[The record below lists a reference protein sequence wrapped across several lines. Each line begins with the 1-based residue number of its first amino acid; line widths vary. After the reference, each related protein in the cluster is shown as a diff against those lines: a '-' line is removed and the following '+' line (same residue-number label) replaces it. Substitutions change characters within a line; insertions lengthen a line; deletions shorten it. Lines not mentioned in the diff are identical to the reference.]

1 VQAQGF
7 TFWQLMMD
15 RRLRPLLRTRWT
27 GQFTDGIFQSAL
39 ASFVLFSPE
48 RQASA
53 LSAAVA
59 FAVVL
64 LPYSIVGPMVGTLL
78 DRFSRQRAV
87 LFSNL
92 TRSLTLTYIAF
103 LIFQGRTGIE
113 LTIFVLVAFGVNRL
127 ILAGLSAGLPLVA
140 PKSSLIAANALAV
153 TAGSVW
159 VVLGGGMGLLI
170 RRISDAVTTADHAD
184 GYLILAASGGYLL
197 AALFASMMKKSEI
210 GPLPHQ
216 LRKASLLEGFIEVRE
231 GFKFLAIHQ
240 DAARGIFAT
249 AIHRGGITALTLTAM
264 LLERN
269 TFNDPADSEAGLAG
283 LSIALSFAAI
293 GFTIGAL
300 IAPLGVRWTGRHRWM
315 RLSMFAATFGTLIL
329 VIDRNQILLCAAA
342 FTTGLFGQ
350 SVKVTN
356 DALVQSKIS
365 DEFRGRV
372 FAVYDVV
379 VNGSIVSF
387 SIISA
392 LLLPQSGDSWLVPSL
407 VALTYLLV
415 AAIVLRPKKFFLK
428 GGDDSLNRLGDVSAS
443 D

>member
-1 VQAQGF
+1 VQIKGKS
-7 TFWQLMMD
+7 FWQLMID

-53 LSAAVA
+53 LNAAVA
-59 FAVVL
+59 FSVVL
-64 LPYSIVGPMVGTLL
+64 LPYSVVGPMVGTLL

-87 LFSNL
+87 LFANL
-92 TRSLTLTYIAF
+92 TRSATLIYIAL
-103 LIFQGRTGIE
+103 LIFQGRTGVE
-113 LTIFVLVAFGVNRL
+113 LTIFVLIAFGVNRL

-140 PKSSLIAANALAV
+140 PKESLIAANALAV
-153 TAGSVW
+153 TGGSVW

-170 RRISDAVTTADHAD
+170 RRFTDAIATADHAD
-184 GYLILAASGGYLL
+184 GYLILAAACGYLI

-210 GPLPHQ
+210 GPAPHQ
-216 LRKASLLEGFIEVRE
+216 IRRASIAEGFIEVRE

-240 DAARGIFAT
+240 DAARGIIAT

-269 TFNDPADSEAGLAG
+269 TFNDPANSDAGLAG
-283 LSIALSFAAI
+283 LSIALSCAAV

-315 RLSMFAATFGTLIL
+315 RLSMFAASAGALIL

-387 SIISA
+387 AITAA
-392 LLLPQSGDSWLVPSL
+392 LLLPQSGDSWLVPTL
-407 VALTYLLV
+407 VAGAYFLIALIT
-415 AAIVLRPKKFFLK
+415 LRPAKFFLK
-428 GGDDSLNRLGDVSAS
+428 GGDVNATTP
-443 D
+443 

>member
-1 VQAQGF
+1 MQGQSF
-7 TFWQLMMD
+7 TFWQLITD

-39 ASFVLFSPE
+39 ASFLLFSPE

-53 LSAAVA
+53 LNAAVA

-64 LPYSIVGPMVGTLL
+64 LPYSIIGPMVGTLL

-87 LFSNL
+87 LISNL
-92 TRSLTLTYIAF
+92 SRAITLIFVAL
-103 LIFQGRTGIE
+103 LIFQGRTGVE
-113 LTIFVLVAFGVNRL
+113 LTVFVLIAFGVNRL

-140 PKSSLIAANALAV
+140 PPSSLIAANALAV
-153 TAGSVW
+153 TGGSVW
-159 VVLGGGMGLLI
+159 VVLGGGLGLLI
-170 RRISDAVTTADHAD
+170 RRITDAATTADHAD
-184 GYLILAASGGYLL
+184 GYLILAASLGYLI
-197 AALFASMMKKSEI
+197 AAAFAAMMKRSEI

-216 LRKASLLEGFIEVRE
+216 MKKGSLLEGFVEVRE
-231 GFKFLAIHQ
+231 GFAFLARHQ

-283 LSIALSFAAI
+283 LSIALTFAAI

-300 IAPLGVRWTGRHRWM
+300 IAPFGVRWTGRHRWM
-315 RLSMFAATFGTLIL
+315 RLSMFAAALCAMIL

-379 VNGSIVSF
+379 VNGSIVSCA
-387 SIISA
+387 IIAA
-392 LLLPQSGDSWLVPSL
+392 LVLPQSGDTWLVPTLVAISYYL
-407 VALTYLLV
+407 VALIT
-415 AAIVLRPKKFFLK
+415 LRPSKFFLR
-428 GGDDSLNRLGDVSAS
+428 GGDVPATN
-443 D
+443 

>member
-1 VQAQGF
+1 MQEKGF
-7 TFWQLMMD
+7 TFWQLITD

-39 ASFVLFSPE
+39 ASFILFSPE
-48 RQASA
+48 RQANA

-92 TRSLTLTYIAF
+92 SRAITLIFIAL
-103 LIFQGRTGIE
+103 LIFQGRTGLE
-113 LTIFVLVAFGVNRL
+113 LTIFVLIAFGVNRL

-140 PKSSLIAANALAV
+140 PRSSLIAANALAV
-153 TAGSVW
+153 TGGSVW

-170 RRISDAVTTADHAD
+170 RRITDSVTSADHAD
-184 GYLILAASGGYLL
+184 AYLIIAASCGYLIAAT
-197 AALFASMMKKSEI
+197 FASMMKKSEI

-216 LRKASLLEGFIEVRE
+216 VRKGSLLEGFIEVRE
-231 GFKFLAIHQ
+231 GFAFLARHQ

-269 TFNDPADSEAGLAG
+269 TFNDPNDAEAGLAG
-283 LSIALSFAAI
+283 LSVALSFAAI

-315 RLSMFAATFGTLIL
+315 RLSMFAAAFGAMIL
-329 VIDRNQILLCAAA
+329 TIDRNQILLCAAA

-379 VNGSIVSF
+379 VNGSIVSC
-387 SIISA
+387 SIIAA
-392 LLLPQSGDSWLVPSL
+392 LLLPQSGDTWLVPTL
-407 VALTYLLV
+407 VALSYLLV
-415 AAIVLRPKKFFLK
+415 ALITLRPAKFFLK
-428 GGDDSLNRLGDVSAS
+428 GGDVPATN
-443 D
+443 

>member
-1 VQAQGF
+1 VLDKGF
-7 TFWQLMMD
+7 TFWELIRD

-53 LSAAVA
+53 LNAAVA

-92 TRSLTLTYIAF
+92 TRAITLLFIAL
-103 LIFQGRTGIE
+103 LIFQGRTGVE

-153 TAGSVW
+153 TGGSVW
-159 VVLGGGMGLLI
+159 VVLGGGLGLLI
-170 RRISDAVTTADHAD
+170 RRFTDAITTADHAD
-184 GYLILAASGGYLL
+184 GYLILAAASGYLL
-197 AALFASMMKKSEI
+197 AALFASMMKRSEI
-210 GPLPHQ
+210 GPEPHQ
-216 LRKASLLEGFIEVRE
+216 IKKASLSEGFIEVRE
-231 GFKFLAIHQ
+231 GFKFLKDHQ
-240 DAARGIFAT
+240 DAARGIAAT

-269 TFNDPADSEAGLAG
+269 TFNDPSDSDAGLAG
-283 LSIALSFAAI
+283 LSIALSCAAI

-300 IAPLGVRWTGRHRWM
+300 IAPIGVRWTGRHRWM

-379 VNGSIVSF
+379 VNGSIVTF

-392 LLLPQSGDSWLVPSL
+392 LLLPQSGDSWLVPML
-407 VALTYLLV
+407 VAVTYLLIAGV
-415 AAIVLRPKKFFLK
+415 VLRPAKFFLR
-428 GGDDSLNRLGDVSAS
+428 DAR
-443 D
+443 

>member
-1 VQAQGF
+1 MQAKGA
-7 TFWQLMMD
+7 TFWQLIVD
-15 RRLRPLLRTRWT
+15 RRLRPLLRARWT

-39 ASFVLFSPE
+39 ASFILFSPE

-53 LSAAVA
+53 LSAALA

-92 TRSLTLTYIAF
+92 TRSVTLICIAL
-103 LIFQGRTGIE
+103 LIFQGRTGVE
-113 LTIFVLVAFGVNRL
+113 LTALVLIAFGVNRL

-140 PKSSLIAANALAV
+140 PSGSLIAANALAV
-153 TAGSVW
+153 TGGSVW
-159 VVLGGGMGLLI
+159 VVLGGGLGLLI
-170 RRISDAVTTADHAD
+170 RRFTDAVVSADHAD
-184 GYLILAASGGYLL
+184 AYLIIAASFGYLI

-210 GPLPHQ
+210 GPEPHQ
-216 LRKASLLEGFIEVRE
+216 VRKGSLTEGFIEVRE

-240 DAARGIFAT
+240 DAARGIVAT

-269 TFNDPADSEAGLAG
+269 TFNDPADSDAGLAG
-283 LSIALSFAAI
+283 LSVALSFAAI

-300 IAPLGVRWTGRHRWM
+300 IAPIGVRWTGRHRWM
-315 RLSMFAATFGTLIL
+315 RLSMFAATLGTLIL

-350 SVKVTN
+350 GVKVTN

-387 SIISA
+387 AIISA
-392 LLLPQSGDSWLVPSL
+392 LLLPQSGDSWLVPL
-407 VALTYLLV
+407 LIAMTYFAVSTIL
-415 AAIVLRPKKFFLK
+415 LRPKKFFLK
-428 GGDDSLNRLGDVSAS
+428 DGGANATN
-443 D
+443 

>member
-1 VQAQGF
+1 MQAKGA
-7 TFWQLMMD
+7 TFWQLIVD
-15 RRLRPLLRTRWT
+15 RRLRPLLRARWT

-39 ASFVLFSPE
+39 ASFILFSPE

-53 LSAAVA
+53 LSAALA

-92 TRSLTLTYIAF
+92 TRSVTLICIAL
-103 LIFQGRTGIE
+103 LIFQGRTGVE
-113 LTIFVLVAFGVNRL
+113 LTALVLIAFGVNRL

-140 PKSSLIAANALAV
+140 PSGSLIAANALAV
-153 TAGSVW
+153 TGGSVW
-159 VVLGGGMGLLI
+159 VVLGGGLGLLI
-170 RRISDAVTTADHAD
+170 RRFTDAVVSADHAD
-184 GYLILAASGGYLL
+184 AYLIIAASFGYLI

-210 GPLPHQ
+210 GPEPHQ
-216 LRKASLLEGFIEVRE
+216 VRKGSLTEGFIEVRE

-240 DAARGIFAT
+240 DAARGIVAT

-269 TFNDPADSEAGLAG
+269 TFNDPADSDAGLAG
-283 LSIALSFAAI
+283 LSVALSFAAI

-300 IAPLGVRWTGRHRWM
+300 VAPIGVRWTGRHRWM
-315 RLSMFAATFGTLIL
+315 RLSMFAATLGTLIL

-350 SVKVTN
+350 GVKVTN

-387 SIISA
+387 AIISA
-392 LLLPQSGDSWLVPSL
+392 LLLPQSGDSWLVPL
-407 VALTYLLV
+407 LIAMTYFAVSTIL
-415 AAIVLRPKKFFLK
+415 LRPKKFFLK
-428 GGDDSLNRLGDVSAS
+428 DGGANATN
-443 D
+443 

>member
-1 VQAQGF
+1 VQAKGA
-7 TFWQLMMD
+7 TFWQLIMD

-39 ASFVLFSPE
+39 ASFILFSPE

-53 LSAAVA
+53 LSAALA

-92 TRSLTLTYIAF
+92 TRSLTLLFIAL

-113 LTIFVLVAFGVNRL
+113 LTVFVLIAFGVNRL

-140 PKSSLIAANALAV
+140 PQSSLIAANALAV
-153 TAGSVW
+153 TGGSVW
-159 VVLGGGMGLLI
+159 VVLGGGLGLLI
-170 RRISDAVTTADHAD
+170 RRITDAFTSADHAD
-184 GYLILAASGGYLL
+184 AYLILAASLGYLT

-210 GPLPHQ
+210 GPAPHQ
-216 LRKASLLEGFIEVRE
+216 IRKASLLEGFIEVRE

-240 DAARGIFAT
+240 DAARGIAAT

-269 TFNDPADSEAGLAG
+269 TFNDPLDSEAGLAG

-300 IAPLGVRWTGRHRWM
+300 IAPMGVRWTGRHRWM
-315 RLSMFAATFGTLIL
+315 RLSMFAATLGALIL
-329 VIDRNQILLCAAA
+329 VFDRNQVLLCAAA

-379 VNGSIVSF
+379 VNGCIVSF
-387 SIISA
+387 AIISA

-407 VALTYLLV
+407 IALSYLLV
-415 AAIVLRPKKFFLK
+415 ATILLRPSKFFLK
-428 GGDDSLNRLGDVSAS
+428 GDGGSATN
-443 D
+443 

>member
-1 VQAQGF
+1 
-7 TFWQLMMD
+7 
-15 RRLRPLLRTRWT
+15 
-27 GQFTDGIFQSAL
+27 
-39 ASFVLFSPE
+39 
-48 RQASA
+48 
-53 LSAAVA
+53 
-59 FAVVL
+59 
-64 LPYSIVGPMVGTLL
+64 MVGTLL

-92 TRSLTLTYIAF
+92 TRSATLIYISL
-103 LIFQGRTGIE
+103 LIFQGHTGIQ
-113 LTIFVLVAFGVNRL
+113 LTAFVLVAFGVNRL

-140 PKSSLIAANALAV
+140 PPSSLIAANALAV
-153 TAGSVW
+153 TGGSVW
-159 VVLGGGMGLLI
+159 VVLGGGLGLLI
-170 RRISDAVTTADHAD
+170 RRLTDELTTADHAD
-184 GYLILAASGGYLL
+184 GYLILAASAGYLL

-210 GPLPHQ
+210 GPAPHQ
-216 LRKASLLEGFIEVRE
+216 IRKGSLTEGFIEVRE

-240 DAARGIFAT
+240 DAARGIVAT

-300 IAPLGVRWTGRHRWM
+300 IAPMGVRWTGRHRWM
-315 RLSMFAATFGTLIL
+315 RLSMFAAACGTMIL

-342 FTTGLFGQ
+342 FITGLFGQ

-365 DEFRGRV
+365 DEYRGRV

-379 VNGSIVSF
+379 VNGSIVTF
-387 SIISA
+387 AIISA
-392 LLLPQSGDSWLVPSL
+392 LLLPQSGDSWLVPL
-407 VALTYLLV
+407 LIALTYLWV
-415 AAIVLRPKKFFLK
+415 ANFLLRPKKFFLK
-428 GGDDSLNRLGDVSAS
+428 GGDVNATTP
-443 D
+443 